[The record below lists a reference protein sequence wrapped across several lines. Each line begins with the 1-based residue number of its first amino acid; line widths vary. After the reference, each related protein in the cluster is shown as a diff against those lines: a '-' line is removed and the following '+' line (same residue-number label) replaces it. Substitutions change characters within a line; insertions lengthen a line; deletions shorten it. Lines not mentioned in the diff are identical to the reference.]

1 MIWLQATG
9 GYIDQLLNGEI
20 FKALS
25 GPFLDT
31 LGVPMA
37 AVMFFGTIGVGYY
50 AVSGRAVMPVIMTI
64 LIGGVTLA
72 FAPPSTQRFA
82 IIALVLGITSI
93 AYLAWQRAS
102 GGGLT

>member
-1 MIWLQATG
+1 MQATG
-9 GYIDQLLNGEI
+9 GYIDELMAGDVFQ
-20 FKALS
+20 ALS

-31 LGVPMA
+31 MGIPLTALV
-37 AVMFFGTIGVGYY
+37 VFGGIGVAYY

-82 IIALVLGITSI
+82 IIALVLGMTSI
-93 AYLAWQRAS
+93 AYLAWQRAN
-102 GGGLT
+102 GGGL